1 MKELDPDLRFIFEE
15 LTTNINFLNVNR
27 KIINN
32 KLYCHVNH
40 KPTHS
45 FSYLHLPHTKINI
58 ALSLAKRIVR
68 IVIHNKNNR
77 LPELKNNLLQRKPPE
92 KIIDYSFIKLF
103 QPRKQK
109 SNEQTVITFTRACNS
124 NHQFSF
130 NKVKSSIKNTSN
142 RKL

>member
-92 KIIDYSFIKLF
+92 KIIGYSFIKLF
-103 QPRKQK
+103 QPRK
-109 SNEQTVITFTRACNS
+109 
-124 NHQFSF
+124 
-130 NKVKSSIKNTSN
+130 
-142 RKL
+142 

>member
-58 ALSLAKRIVR
+58 ALSLAKRT
-68 IVIHNKNNR
+68 NR

-92 KIIDYSFIKLF
+92 KIIGYSFIKLF
-103 QPRKQK
+103 QPRK
-109 SNEQTVITFTRACNS
+109 
-124 NHQFSF
+124 
-130 NKVKSSIKNTSN
+130 
-142 RKL
+142 